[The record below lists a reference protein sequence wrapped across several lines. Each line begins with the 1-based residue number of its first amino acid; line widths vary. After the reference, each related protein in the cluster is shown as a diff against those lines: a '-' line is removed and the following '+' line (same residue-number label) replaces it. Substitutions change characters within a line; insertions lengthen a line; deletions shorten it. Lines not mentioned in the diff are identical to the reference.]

1 MPDIRQLQRFIAVA
15 EERNFRRAAARLHV
29 SQPPL
34 SESIRKL
41 EAELG
46 TPLFERTRRR
56 VALTKAGEVFLD
68 RARAL
73 LAQLDETLTLTQ
85 AVAKGQSGQLT
96 VGFFPTATYD
106 LLPRILRRYRA
117 RFPEVGLRFSEL
129 RTPEQPDAL
138 LQKRIDIGLFLVP
151 TLAKQGIAQET
162 VFRERLYVALPEDH
176 RLASRKSVSLRA
188 LRHEPFVFI
197 PSRRGTGL
205 HARVYAACQRAGFT
219 PNVIEEVE
227 HLYTMIS
234 LVAAGMGVTVV
245 AESLQCFQPP
255 GVVFRALT
263 DKSDLLYLDF
273 GLAWRADDGSP
284 ALTGFREIA
293 RQMDPPQKRPTV
305 AAETS

>member
-1 MPDIRQLQRFIAVA
+1 MPDFRQLQRFIAVA
-15 EERNFRRAAARLHV
+15 EERNFRRAAALLHV

-41 EAELG
+41 EEELG

-56 VALTKAGEVFLD
+56 VALTKAGEIFLS
-68 RARAL
+68 RARLL
-73 LAQLDETLTLTQ
+73 LAQLDETVAMTQ

-96 VGFFPTATYD
+96 IGFFPTATYD
-106 LLPRILRRYRA
+106 LLPRILRQYRERY
-117 RFPEVGLRFSEL
+117 PQVGLRFAEL

-162 VFRERLYVALPEDH
+162 VTRERLFVALPQDH
-176 RLASRKSVSLRA
+176 PLAQRKSVGLRA
-188 LRHEPFVFI
+188 LRHEPFIFI

-205 HARVYAACQRAGFT
+205 HARVYAACQQEGFT

-245 AESLQCFQPP
+245 AESLQRFQPP
-255 GVVFRALT
+255 GVVFRKLT
-263 DKSDLLYLDF
+263 DKSDLLYLEF
-273 GLAWRADDGSP
+273 GLAWREDDGS
-284 ALTGFREIA
+284 AAVTGFRDIA
-293 RQMDPPQKRPTV
+293 RQMSPP
-305 AAETS
+305 